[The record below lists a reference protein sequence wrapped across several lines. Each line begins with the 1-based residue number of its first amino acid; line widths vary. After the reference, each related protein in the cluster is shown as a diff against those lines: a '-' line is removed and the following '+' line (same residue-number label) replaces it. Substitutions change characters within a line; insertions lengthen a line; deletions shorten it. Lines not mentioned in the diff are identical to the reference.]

1 MMRTLVINLARATDR
16 MAFMDAQ
23 LRALGLPFERVEA
36 VTPVTLSPPASDAV
50 WRRWQRPLRTT
61 EMALCASHMAA
72 WRRVLELNE
81 PCLVL
86 EDDALLSPDVVAFMA
101 SVGPLTGVDH
111 ISLETR
117 SRKKLVGRNFAHG
130 LPMRRL
136 YQDRTGSAA
145 YIVFPSGA
153 AKLLAHTSRVGG
165 PSDAMI
171 SSTYAMRSFQCDPAL
186 SVQLDQAE
194 RYGIAPALET
204 KSSIDAERKPLEVGT
219 IALSEK
225 LGFRVRRISAQVV
238 MGLRHVIFAP
248 FALRKPIDFS
258 TAKPS
263 LPTSKEASS
272 A

>member
-36 VTPVTLSPPASDAV
+36 VTPETLLPPASDAV

-72 WRRVLELNE
+72 WRRVLELGE

-86 EDDALLSPDVVAFMA
+86 EDDAILSSDVVAFMA
-101 SVGPLTGVDH
+101 SVAPLKGVDH

-117 SRKKLVGRNFAHG
+117 SRKKLVGRDFAHD

-153 AKLLAHTSRVGG
+153 TKLLAHTSRVGG

-171 SSTYAMRSFQCDPAL
+171 SSTYAMRSYQCDPAL

-194 RYGIAPALET
+194 RYGVTPALET
-204 KSSIDAERKPLEVGT
+204 KSSIDAERKPLDVGT
-219 IALSEK
+219 ISLPEK
-225 LGFRVRRISAQVV
+225 LGFRFRRISAQVV
-238 MGLRHVIFAP
+238 MGLRHVIFGP
-248 FALRKPIDFS
+248 FAQRKHIEFVPG
-258 TAKPS
+258 KPS
-263 LPTSKEASS
+263 AGPSPNANMD
-272 A
+272 